1 MINIDLETIKIWRA
15 AGINVK
21 LIRVKGGYLVQ
32 VRG

>member
-1 MINIDLETIKIWRA
+1 MITVSLETINIWRS

-32 VRG
+32 VR